1 MTDVDPGVTTSVAPP
16 AVGGAARV
24 VTVGAR
30 AGTATVALALVLI
43 GAMHLVGPSSRVD
56 PVRRTISEYALLEG
70 GWVFDV
76 AVVGLAL
83 GSAGVLAALVAAR
96 LTPPRSLPAV
106 LLGAWCLGLLLVVA
120 FEKTNWS
127 IGPSVSG
134 HIHRYASLVAF
145 LALPLGA
152 LLLARRHRDDPAARP
167 FRTGVRWGSW
177 LALVSFAP
185 IVAAIALRGVTGVPW
200 WRAVP
205 LGLLERGLA
214 LAEVLV
220 VALLGAWALANAR
233 RAAAA
238 TPADPVTRADRPDP
252 AGPAAPAA

>member
-1 MTDVDPGVTTSVAPP
+1 MTDVDRAVPAIAAPAAGTLPRLVTA
-16 AVGGAARV
+16 
-24 VTVGAR
+24 GAR
-30 AGTATVALALVLI
+30 AGVAAVALALVLI
-43 GAMHLVGPSSRVD
+43 GALHLVGPTSRID
-56 PVRRTISEYALLEG
+56 PVRRTISEYALVGG
-70 GWVFDV
+70 GWLFDV

-83 GSAGVLAALVAAR
+83 GSAAVLAALVAAR
-96 LTPPRSLPAV
+96 LTPLRSLPTA

-127 IGPSVSG
+127 IGPSFAGYV
-134 HIHRYASLVAF
+134 HRYASLVAF

-152 LLLARRHRDDPAARP
+152 LLLARRHRVDPPARP

-177 LALVSFAP
+177 LALASFLP
-185 IVAAIALRGVTGVPW
+185 IVGAIAARTLTGVPW

-220 VALLGAWALANAR
+220 VGLLGAWALGHAR
-233 RAAAA
+233 RSVA
-238 TPADPVTRADRPDP
+238 
-252 AGPAAPAA
+252 AGPEA

>member
-1 MTDVDPGVTTSVAPP
+1 MTDVDRAVTTSP
-16 AVGGAARV
+16 AAVPAARAV
-24 VTVGAR
+24 PLLVAVGAR
-30 AGTATVALALVLI
+30 AGTVAVALALVVV
-43 GAMHLVGPSSRVD
+43 GAMHLAGPSSRID
-56 PVRRTISEYALLEG
+56 PVRRTISEYALVGG
-70 GWVFDV
+70 GWLFDV

-96 LTPPRSLPAV
+96 LTPLRSLPAA
-106 LLGAWCLGLLLVVA
+106 LLGAWCAGLLLVVA

-127 IGPSVSG
+127 IGPSVAG
-134 HIHRYASLVAF
+134 YVHRYASLVAFLAFLAF

-152 LLLARRHRDDPAARP
+152 LLLARRHRADQAARP

-177 LALVSFAP
+177 VALASFLP
-185 IVAAIALRGVTGVPW
+185 IVGAIAARTVTGVPW

-220 VALLGAWALANAR
+220 VALLGAWALAHAR
-233 RAAAA
+233 RSVAA
-238 TPADPVTRADRPDP
+238 TPEA
-252 AGPAAPAA
+252 

>member
-1 MTDVDPGVTTSVAPP
+1 VTTSQLAP
-16 AVGGAARV
+16 AVPVRV
-24 VTVGAR
+24 VTAGAR
-30 AGTATVALALVLI
+30 AGVAAVALALALI
-43 GAMHLVGPSSRVD
+43 GVLHLVGPSARID
-56 PVRRTISEYALLEG
+56 PVRRTISEYALVPG

-96 LTPPRSLPAV
+96 LTPAWSWPSV
-106 LLGAWCLGLLLVVA
+106 LVGAWCAGLLLVVA

-134 HIHRYASLVAF
+134 YVHRYASLVAF

-152 LLLARRHRDDPAARP
+152 LLLARRHRRDADARP
-167 FRTGVRWGSW
+167 FLRWVRLGSW
-177 LALVSFAP
+177 LALASFLP
-185 IVAAIALRGVTGVPW
+185 IVGAIALRGVIGVPW

-220 VALLGAWALANAR
+220 VAVLGVWALAHAR
-233 RAAAA
+233 RGSGALAS
-238 TPADPVTRADRPDP
+238 
-252 AGPAAPAA
+252 

>member
-1 MTDVDPGVTTSVAPP
+1 VTTETIVTPAPQ
-16 AVGGAARV
+16 ADRV
-24 VTVGAR
+24 VRSGAC
-30 AGTATVALALVLI
+30 AGVAAVALALVVI
-43 GAMHLVGPSSRVD
+43 GVMHLVGPSSRVD

-70 GWVFDV
+70 GWLFDV
-76 AVVGLAL
+76 AVVLLAL

-96 LTPPRSLPAV
+96 LTPARSLPVV
-106 LLGAWCLGLLLVVA
+106 LLGAWCVGLLLVVA

-134 HIHRYASLVAF
+134 YIHRYASLVAF

-152 LLLARRHRDDPAARP
+152 LLLVRRHRGDPATRP
-167 FRTGVRWGSW
+167 LRIGVRWGSW
-177 LALVSFAP
+177 LALASFLP
-185 IVAAIALRGVTGVPW
+185 IVGAIALRGVIGLPW

-220 VALLGAWALANAR
+220 VALLGLWALAQAR
-233 RAAAA
+233 RSLPSAA
-238 TPADPVTRADRPDP
+238 
-252 AGPAAPAA
+252 